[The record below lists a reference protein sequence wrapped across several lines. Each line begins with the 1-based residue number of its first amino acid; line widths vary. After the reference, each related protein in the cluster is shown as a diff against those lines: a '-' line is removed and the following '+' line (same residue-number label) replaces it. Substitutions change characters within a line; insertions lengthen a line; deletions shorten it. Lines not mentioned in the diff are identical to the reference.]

1 MRSRAPLRTLKGVT
15 APLERAADRAVER
28 PTDLERLAAATRSVP
43 AVGAR
48 PRSPLVGGAPVW
60 AFANQKGGCGKTT
73 TSVHLAGALSQAGQR
88 VLLVD
93 MDPQAHATLAL
104 GQSAPPGRT
113 IGDVLMGERTLDEVL
128 LAVDARVH
136 LAPAAGDLA
145 RFENAAR
152 HRAAP
157 ERTLRNALGALRREF
172 DWVLVDCPPRAD
184 GILTANA
191 VVASTTVLLVV
202 ETGAFSLQGALKA
215 RGLFQD
221 MAEALEVP
229 LDLRVVATLFDRHSE
244 FAREVL
250 VAMQARFQDH
260 LFDTAVRE
268 CRALREAAGYGAFV
282 QTLAPESEA
291 SADFRALADE
301 ATAYVRRAAKS

>member
-1 MRSRAPLRTLKGVT
+1 MRDFGDS
-15 APLERAADRAVER
+15 
-28 PTDLERLAAATRSVP
+28 ERLDGHSGTLDVNAARSAASAPVSAAGP
-43 AVGAR
+43 R
-48 PRSPLVGGAPVW
+48 TRSPLVCGAPVW

-73 TSVHLAGALSQAGQR
+73 TSVHLAGALSQAGRR
-88 VLLVD
+88 VLLID
-93 MDPQAHATLAL
+93 MDPQAHATMAL

-113 IGDVLMGERTLDEVL
+113 IGDVLMGERTLDDVL
-128 LAVDARVH
+128 LDVDTKVA

-145 RFENAAR
+145 RFENTAR

-215 RGLFQD
+215 RGLFED

-229 LDLRVVATLFDRHSE
+229 LDLRVVATLFDRGSD
-244 FAREVL
+244 FARDVL
-250 VAMQARFQDH
+250 VAMQARFPGT

-268 CRALREAAGYGAFV
+268 CRSLREAAGYGTFV
-282 QTLAPESEA
+282 QKLAPESEA
-291 SADFRALADE
+291 AADFRALAEE
-301 ATAYVRRAAKS
+301 ALEYTRRAASR